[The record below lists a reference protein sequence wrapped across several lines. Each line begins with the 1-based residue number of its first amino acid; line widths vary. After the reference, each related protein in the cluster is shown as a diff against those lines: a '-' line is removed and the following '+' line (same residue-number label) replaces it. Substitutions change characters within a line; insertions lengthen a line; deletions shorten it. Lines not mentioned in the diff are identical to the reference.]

1 MTVTKTSIWQNK
13 IRRMSRQLLH
23 YDVSH
28 SALVN
33 KTHFAH
39 CGKQDTL
46 IVWLFDVILSPNYT
60 LLLEDT
66 HELLHSVAYATQAC
80 GKLMLIITMIG

>member
-1 MTVTKTSIWQNK
+1 MTVTKTSIW
-13 IRRMSRQLLH
+13 RMSRQLLH

-28 SALVN
+28 SPLVN

-66 HELLHSVAYATQAC
+66 HKLLHSVAYATQAC